1 MAMYFDKLGKESK
14 DMLGKGFDSDKK
26 VFKFSAQGVEG
37 LNFES
42 TTTSAK
48 SLSNESN
55 FKLEDESG
63 AMDVKYTYKTTGE
76 LSFESNYDMAKL
88 GFVDGLKLTLSGNDA
103 CKLTGKAEYKHDSL
117 LCLRAN
123 LVFSE
128 NEKNQKIEPASTVS
142 LVLGQDEFCLG
153 LDSQVFGQTKDSGVG
168 LTKNIPNFNINYL
181 SKKNLGICVASKGL
195 EKGKDK
201 LSLNFRGIYYT
212 PDFTGAISVNV
223 SPFGETAGLGAIDA
237 GFETSIDSDT
247 SLKVKLANVS
257 DVVADKLATRSLNVG
272 LKKSLRKGCDVSLY
286 YGAPCNGTV
295 LSSLDAHKIGF
306 NLEVKA

>member
-14 DMLGKGFDSDKK
+14 DMLGKGFDSGKK

-123 LVFSE
+123 LEFSE
-128 NEKNQKIEPASTVS
+128 KEQKIVPASTVS

-153 LDSQVFGQTKDSGVG
+153 LESEIFNAGG

-212 PDFTGAISVNV
+212 PDFTGAISVNC
-223 SPFGETAGLGAIDA
+223 SPFGEAVLGAIDA

-257 DVVADKLATRSLNVG
+257 ALVAKGSLNVG